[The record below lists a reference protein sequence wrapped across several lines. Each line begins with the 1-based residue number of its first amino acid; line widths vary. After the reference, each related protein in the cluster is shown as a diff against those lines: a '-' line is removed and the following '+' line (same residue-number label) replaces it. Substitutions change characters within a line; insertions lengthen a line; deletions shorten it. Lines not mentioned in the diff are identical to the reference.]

1 MQYILVS
8 MKTMLVET
16 YRIKS
21 KDLVFKHD
29 KLIDEWLK
37 YVIDNAKS
45 KELKIPPHKTYSVQG
60 DELGRMFMVYFD
72 DIEHQ
77 SEWMGNVVDDKFHE
91 YDAKFQ
97 TMIEDFKATMITNTK
112 TY

>member
-1 MQYILVS
+1 

-16 YRIKS
+16 YKIKS
-21 KDLVFKHD
+21 KDLVSKHD

-45 KELKIPPHKTYSVQG
+45 KGWKVPPHKTYSVQG
-60 DELGRMFMVYFD
+60 EELGRMFMVYFD

-77 SEWMGNVVDDKFHE
+77 GEWMGNVMDYKFNKYNDKFLN
-91 YDAKFQ
+91 
-97 TMIEDFKATMITNTK
+97 MVEDFTATMVSNTK
-112 TY
+112 KY